1 MWPSRLKREPM
12 KHTIM
17 GVLLLICAVLSL
29 YVHGHLGIK
38 IVYTHF
44 FYIPIMIS
52 GLWYQ
57 KKAVYIALLLG
68 ILHITADFI
77 SQGLIN
83 TAVYL
88 RVIMFVVVALAVGL
102 LSEKRQHLE
111 QRLSDIIEFS
121 PDAMLAIDLDGKVIV
136 WNHTMEEMTGIRR
149 EEIIG
154 KGNYEYAIPFYGA
167 RRPIL
172 IDLVLDPDEELEKK
186 YSYISRKGNC
196 LVAELDTS
204 ITVGRKEIFLWAK
217 ASPMYDSN
225 RNIIGAIESMRNIT
239 NRKLAENSLREYT
252 RALELS
258 NEELEKFAYVASHD
272 LQEPL
277 RMVVSYVQLLAR
289 RYKGKL
295 DDNADDF
302 INYAVD
308 GAKRMQVLIN
318 DLLAYSR
325 TGTQGKDFEE
335 IDCGEILD
343 YTLTNLRSVI
353 ERNGTT
359 ITHGFLP
366 NVMAD
371 KTQFRQLLQNLISNA
386 IKFRSEE
393 PPHIHISA
401 ERTGEDWL
409 FSMRDNGIGID
420 PEYNE
425 RIFEIFQRLHGRK
438 DYPGTGIGLAICKK
452 IVERHGGRIWV
463 DSQIGEGSTFNFT
476 IPGLKKY
483 HDNSSSVLKEEY
495 RNG

>member
-1 MWPSRLKREPM
+1 MWPDRLKSEPI
-12 KHTIM
+12 KHTIL

-29 YVHGHLGIK
+29 YVHGHLGVD

-44 FYIPIMIS
+44 FYIPIIIS
-52 GLWYQ
+52 GLWYE

-68 ILHITADFI
+68 ILHVTADFL
-77 SQGLIN
+77 SQGLVD
-83 TAVYL
+83 TAVYI
-88 RVIMFVVVALAVGL
+88 RVIMFVIVALAAGL
-102 LSEKRQHLE
+102 LSEKRQYLE
-111 QRLSDIIEFS
+111 QRLTDIIEFS

-149 EEIIG
+149 EEVLG

-172 IDLVLDPDEELEKK
+172 IDLVLDPDEQLEEK
-186 YSYISRKGNC
+186 YDYISRKGDC
-196 LVAELDTS
+196 LIAELDTS
-204 ITVGRKEIFLWAK
+204 ITVGGKEIFLWAK
-217 ASPMYDSN
+217 ANPMYDSK
-225 RNIIGAIESMRNIT
+225 RNIIGAIETIRDIT
-239 NRKLAENSLREYT
+239 NRKLAENSLRQYA

-258 NEELEKFAYVASHD
+258 NDELEKFAYVASHD

-295 DDNADDF
+295 DNDADDF
-302 INYAVD
+302 IDYAVD
-308 GAKRMQVLIN
+308 GAKRMQILIN

-325 TGTQGKDFEE
+325 TGTQGKEFEE
-335 IDCGEILD
+335 IDCVEILD
-343 YTLTNLRSVI
+343 HTLTNLRSVI
-353 ERNGTT
+353 EKNDATVT
-359 ITHGFLP
+359 YGFLP

-371 KTQFRQLLQNLISNA
+371 KTQFKQLLQNLISNA
-386 IKFRSEE
+386 IKFRREE
-393 PPHIHISA
+393 PPHIHILA

-409 FSMRDNGIGID
+409 FSIRDNGIGID

-452 IVERHGGRIWV
+452 IVEKHGGRIWV
-463 DSQIGEGSTFNFT
+463 DSQIRKGSIFNFT
-476 IPGLKKY
+476 IAGLKK
-483 HDNSSSVLKEEY
+483 
-495 RNG
+495 